1 MKKLEEMTA
10 KEIVDKL
17 GFAHDETCIRLISG
31 YNLDMLKEF
40 RVLANN
46 QEYLSKKPSKKV
58 DQIMEIIEKYEDII
72 NKEYLVTYLLY
83 SYATQLQKKQLPK
96 EEEKKTREAVDKLV
110 QLLGKRNFNIAF
122 EESTTNEYN
131 KITYKRIKVINSQ
144 ELINSIKSN
153 MPLNALFEPS
163 KRQQKRLETVE
174 QTIKLEDMLR
184 IFELSDIK
192 SASKALYRKDFF
204 EKFFYGLAFNCNR
217 RFYDLNPDV
226 EERTELDLDDEEINN
241 ITADLLRKSLK
252 YIDID
257 RLFLIWAYRYIEL
270 VEAGKEEVD
279 GEKYSMIRTVA
290 NQIGK
295 GATVE
300 IIDEKENEEKTVTQ
314 YSLTELMEDLQRYTE
329 GRFVKK
335 SEILE
340 ARDAILSGEKALGDI
355 DKILVKFLKLNS
367 EEMDLIIQKREDN
380 ISYLIETGKI
390 ANKEDFYATICKR
403 GDCSNNL
410 LILAIKKQIIRE
422 QDLLYLYADGLVTL
436 DNIQSFIELEEDKKE
451 KQRETFINKSD
462 INSKIREFY
471 AKITDE
477 ENKDRPKDLQ
487 RFYRIADLYKSLNI
501 KGKTREE
508 TEKATNDL
516 IISFED
522 DVDNNVLQTL
532 YQFGL
537 IELKD
542 AVSWGASIKQMLA
555 SGDIKPTD
563 LKSLLNDKT
572 IRLEDIKNVL
582 REEEMSFI
590 EKLDLI
596 YSTFDGESKEE
607 YRIRDELI
615 QLLEISQEYRG
626 KNRIQKGQ
634 TGETNENKA
643 TKKEYILDP
652 HARWKLISL
661 LDRDYSRKCLPQG
674 VTITDGHSVS
684 ILPNLGVVFIEKML
698 QKRFGRQVSSYGR
711 ASIIVQADFFFEH
724 LYEIIAVDK
733 KSINRQFLLEMERKG
748 QGFVTRI
755 THHKNWGKH
764 IMKYFNI
771 NERNSIYTK
780 EEIEEIEKTAQIV
793 ENSRQE
799 RE

>member
-10 KEIVDKL
+10 KEIVDKF
-17 GFAHDETCIRLISG
+17 GFAYDETCIKLISG
-31 YNLDMLKEF
+31 SNRDMLREF
-40 RVLANN
+40 RVLNN
-46 QEYLSKKPSKKV
+46 NEEYLSKSPSKRI
-58 DQIMEIIEKYEDII
+58 DQIMGIIEKYEDII
-72 NKEYLVTYLLY
+72 NKEYLVAYLLY
-83 SYATQLQKKQLPK
+83 SHATQLQRKQRPK

-122 EESTTNEYN
+122 EESATNEYN

-163 KRQQKRLETVE
+163 KRQQKMLETVE
-174 QTIKLEDMLR
+174 QTIKLEDMLGILR
-184 IFELSDIK
+184 LNDFK
-192 SASKALYRKDFF
+192 SVSKALYRKDFF
-204 EKFFYGLAFNCNR
+204 EKFFEGLSFNCNR

-226 EERTELDLDDEEINN
+226 EERTELGLDDEEINN
-241 ITADLLRKSLK
+241 ITTDLLRKSLK
-252 YIDID
+252 YIDVD

-279 GEKYSMIRTVA
+279 EKKYSMIRTVA

-295 GATVE
+295 GTTVE
-300 IIDEKENEEKTVTQ
+300 IIDEKENKEKTVTQ

-329 GRFVKK
+329 RRFVKK
-335 SEILE
+335 SEISE
-340 ARDAILSGEKALGDI
+340 ARDAILSGEKSLGDV

-410 LILAIKKQIIRE
+410 LILAIKKQIIRG

-436 DNIQSFIELEEDKKE
+436 DNIQFFIEPEEDKKE
-451 KQRETFINKSD
+451 EQRETFINKSD

-471 AKITDE
+471 AKITDK

-487 RFYRIADLYKSLNI
+487 RFYRIVDLYKSLNI

-508 TEKATNDL
+508 IEKTTNDL
-516 IISFED
+516 IASFED
-522 DVDNNVLQTL
+522 LDSNALQTL
-532 YQFGL
+532 YQFGV

-563 LKSLLNDKT
+563 LKNLLNDKT

-643 TKKEYILDP
+643 MRKEYILDP

-733 KSINRQFLLEMERKG
+733 KSINRQFLLETERKE
-748 QGFVTRI
+748 QGLVTRI

-780 EEIEEIEKTAQIV
+780 EEIEEIEKTVQIV